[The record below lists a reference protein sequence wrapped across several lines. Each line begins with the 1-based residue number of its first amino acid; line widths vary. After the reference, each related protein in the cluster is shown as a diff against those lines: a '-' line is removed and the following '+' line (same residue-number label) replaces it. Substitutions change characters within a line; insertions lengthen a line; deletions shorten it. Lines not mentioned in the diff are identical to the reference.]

1 VDPYGT
7 EEDQIKA
14 LKQWWERNGSS
25 TLIGI
30 GLALALVFG
39 WQWWQQ
45 RQQGAGDQAAATYQ
59 QLLQAVDAAAGDPV
73 QRTTAE
79 HLAAQLKELKPGS
92 RYADYAALMLARLHV
107 EKNELVAAE
116 GELRA
121 LLERQPDV
129 ARGALAARLDGL
141 LGRYADPQL
150 GALARVR
157 LARVLLALGRSDDA
171 LAVLDAAGTDD
182 FAVEK
187 LELRGDILGKRN
199 DTAGAIKAYRAAV
212 ELAGSRDG
220 AAASR
225 LLALKLQELE
235 MGEPPAGAAP
245 AAAQPAAAADAAA
258 TAPDTGAT
266 KQ

>member
-1 VDPYGT
+1 MDPYGT
-7 EEDQIKA
+7 EEDQIRA
-14 LKQWWERNGSS
+14 LRQWWQRNGSS
-25 TLIGI
+25 TLIGV

-45 RQQGAGDQAAATYQ
+45 RQQGLGEQAAATYQ
-59 QLLQAVDAAAGDPV
+59 QLLQAVDAAAADPI

-79 HLAAQLKELKPGS
+79 HLAVQLKELKPGS
-92 RYADYAALMLARLHV
+92 RYADYAALMLARLNV
-107 EKNELVAAE
+107 EKNELLAAE

-129 ARGALAARLDGL
+129 ARGALAQRIDGL
-141 LGRYADPQL
+141 FGRYADPQL

-157 LARVLLALGRSDDA
+157 LARVLLALGRSDEA
-171 LAVLDAAGTDD
+171 LALLDAAGTDD

-187 LELRGDILGKRN
+187 LELRGDILGRRN
-199 DTAGAIKAYRAAV
+199 DSAGAIAAYRAAV
-212 ELAGSRDG
+212 ERAGEA

-235 MGEPPAGAAP
+235 LGAPAAGAAP
-245 AAAQPAAAADAAA
+245 AVAQPPAADAAA
-258 TAPDTGAT
+258 TAPDTGA
-266 KQ
+266 KEQ

>member
-7 EEDQIKA
+7 EDDQIRA
-14 LKQWWERNGSS
+14 LRQWWQRNGSS
-25 TLIGI
+25 TLIGV

-45 RQQGAGDQAAATYQ
+45 RHQGLGEQAAATYQ
-59 QLLQAVDAAAGDPV
+59 QLLQAVDAAAADPI

-79 HLAAQLKELKPGS
+79 HLAVQLKELKPGS
-92 RYADYAALMLARLHV
+92 RYADYASLMLARLHV
-107 EKNELVAAE
+107 EKNELLAAE

-121 LLERQPDV
+121 LLERQPDE
-129 ARGALAARLDGL
+129 ARGALAARIDGL
-141 LGRYADPQL
+141 LGRYVDPQL

-157 LARVLLALGRSDDA
+157 LARVLFALGRSDEA

-187 LELRGDILGKRN
+187 LELRGDILSRRN
-199 DTAGAIKAYRAAV
+199 DSAGAIEAYRAAV
-212 ELAGSRDG
+212 ERAGSREG

-225 LLALKLQELE
+225 LLALKLQELQL
-235 MGEPPAGAAP
+235 GEPAAAP
-245 AAAQPAAAADAAA
+245 AAAQPAAADAAA

-266 KQ
+266 EQ

>member
-45 RQQGAGDQAAATYQ
+45 RQLGAGEQAAATYL
-59 QLLQAVDAAAGDPV
+59 QLLQAVDAAATDPI
-73 QRTTAE
+73 QGTTAA
-79 HLAAQLKELKPGS
+79 HLAAQLKELNPGS
-92 RYADYAALMLARLHV
+92 RYADYASLMLARLHV
-107 EKNELVAAE
+107 EKNELIAAE

-129 ARGALAARLDGL
+129 ARGALTTRIDRL

-157 LARVLLALGRSDDA
+157 LARVLFALGRSDDA

-187 LELRGDILGKRN
+187 LELRGDILARRN
-199 DTAGAIKAYRAAV
+199 DTAGAITAYRAAV
-212 ELAGSRDG
+212 ERAGSREG
-220 AAASR
+220 ATASR
-225 LLALKLQELE
+225 LLVLKLQELE
-235 MGEPPAGAAP
+235 LGEPAAGAAP
-245 AAAQPAAAADAAA
+245 AVVDPAAADA

>member
-1 VDPYGT
+1 MDPYGT

-14 LKQWWERNGSS
+14 LKEWWARNGSS
-25 TLIGI
+25 TLIGV

-45 RQQGAGDQAAATYQ
+45 RQQGASEQAAVTYQ
-59 QLLQAVDAAAGDPV
+59 QLLQAVDAAATDPI
-73 QRTTAE
+73 QGTTAA
-79 HLAAQLKELKPGS
+79 HLATQLKELNPGS
-92 RYADYAALMLARLHV
+92 RYADYASLMLARLHV
-107 EKNELVAAE
+107 GKNELIAAE
-116 GELRA
+116 TELRA

-129 ARGALAARLDGL
+129 ARGALATRIDGL

-187 LELRGDILGKRN
+187 LELRGDILSRRN
-199 DTAGAIKAYRAAV
+199 DTAAAIAAYRAAV
-212 ELAGSRDG
+212 ERAGSREG
-220 AAASR
+220 ATASR
-225 LLALKLQELE
+225 LLQLKLQELE
-235 MGEPPAGAAP
+235 LGEPAAGAAP
-245 AAAQPAAAADAAA
+245 AAADPAAADA
-258 TAPDTGAT
+258 TTPDTGAT